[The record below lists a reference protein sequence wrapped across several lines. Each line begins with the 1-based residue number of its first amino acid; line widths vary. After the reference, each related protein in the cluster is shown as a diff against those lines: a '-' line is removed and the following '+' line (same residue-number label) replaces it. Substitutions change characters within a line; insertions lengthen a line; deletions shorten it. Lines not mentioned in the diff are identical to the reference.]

1 MADKFDFDLEVNP
14 IETGPKNQIK
24 ETGVSADSVHFSAQT
39 PELVKA
45 QSIDTEISKAKNQAP
60 ETKKPETENLETE
73 NPETENSSILSDDL
87 INNMAD
93 SISEESLENPV
104 LADEVNEDIAVSENN
119 AGPENTAISE
129 KHAISENDEVSED
142 KNHILDEVL
151 KENNYEE
158 PVEDSALVTA
168 SDSTSN
174 SASEPNA
181 EPTSETTHE
190 STTESTSG
198 SASATT
204 HESTSDSAAESPEAN
219 VEVETPTKK
228 EKTKA
233 QKIFLYL
240 LVALIAAGI
249 ALFIYF
255 FFFANVSAS
264 TFSKIFHKISG
275 SDIEFQ
281 QFVTGD
287 ALNTKGESQIQQA
300 DLRVSL
306 SRGSTENSAAV
317 HATLNFTMKGD
328 NSPILLGL
336 EGILA
341 QDGKIYLKLDHL
353 KDSLTAVLKGSG
365 KEIDSEM
372 QKSLDDFA
380 MEIENKWQR
389 IDAEEVIAG
398 ASSAMGFALPKVLQS
413 SIAGTLSCVTQNVG
427 KTLDQQSDLMAKL
440 YRDNEFAN
448 FTELNSEESAR
459 YAKLSGDLGKLYR
472 ITFNDNKLSRFLE
485 AANKASQNT
494 EISKCLSNAYSLAPN
509 SYEEEE
515 QGVLKDKT
523 IKDYDKYIQ
532 EIKSTANAVVGIDTF
547 TGDIKGLIFATPNQ
561 KNPKELDQTHA
572 VVRFKDSKKK
582 EIKTPAES
590 TPIFDSLSKILK
602 LDQFEEIMKKTPLQ
616 NPLQNTTD
624 AEKLL
629 KDANLI

>member
-14 IETGPKNQIK
+14 IETGPKNQNK
-24 ETGVSADSVHFSAQT
+24 ETGVSANSVHFNIQASEPAKTQG
-39 PELVKA
+39 L
-45 QSIDTEISKAKNQAP
+45 STEALG
-60 ETKKPETENLETE
+60 TEKSNV
-73 NPETENSSILSDDL
+73 LSDDL

-93 SISEESLENPV
+93 SIAEESSENPV
-104 LADEVNEDIAVSENN
+104 LADEVAEDIAASKNIEESENV
-119 AGPENTAISE
+119 EDSE
-129 KHAISENDEVSED
+129 KVAASEGIESSGKTDAAESTEMSEKKD
-142 KNHILDEVL
+142 HILDEVL
-151 KENNYEE
+151 RENSYEE
-158 PVEDSALVTA
+158 PVEDTTTTASSSSASSASEFVPDSASDSA
-168 SDSTSN
+168 SDSTHESN
-174 SASEPNA
+174 SDPASEN
-181 EPTSETTHE
+181 T
-190 STTESTSG
+190 
-198 SASATT
+198 
-204 HESTSDSAAESPEAN
+204 EAN
-219 VEVETPTKK
+219 AEVETPAKK

-233 QKIFLYL
+233 QKIFLHL
-240 LVALIAAGI
+240 LAALIAAGI
-249 ALFIYF
+249 ALFVYF

-264 TFSKIFHKISG
+264 TFSKIFHKVSG

-287 ALNTKGESQIQQA
+287 ALQQA

-389 IDAEEVIAG
+389 IDAEEVITG
-398 ASSAMGFALPKVLQS
+398 VSSTLGFTLPKVLQNG
-413 SIAGTLSCVTQNVG
+413 IAGTLSCVTQNIG

-448 FTELNSEESAR
+448 FTELSSEESAS
-459 YAKLSGDLGKLYR
+459 YAKLSGNLGKLYR

-532 EIKSTANAVVGIDTF
+532 EIKSTVNVFVGIDTF

-561 KNPKELDQTHA
+561 KNSKELDQTHA
-572 VVRFKDSKKK
+572 VMRFKDSKKK

-616 NPLQNTTD
+616 NPLQGTTN

>member
-14 IETGPKNQIK
+14 IETGPKNQNK
-24 ETGVSADSVHFSAQT
+24 ETGVSANSVHFNAQT
-39 PELVKA
+39 SEPAKT
-45 QSIDTEISKAKNQAP
+45 QSVDTEISK
-60 ETKKPETENLETE
+60 TE
-73 NPETENSSILSDDL
+73 SSSVLSDDL

-93 SISEESLENPV
+93 SISEESSENPI
-104 LADEVNEDIAVSENN
+104 LAAEVAEDVATSEST
-119 AGPENTAISE
+119 E
-129 KHAISENDEVSED
+129 ISENKD
-142 KNHILDEVL
+142 HILDEVL

-158 PVEDSALVTA
+158 STEDTTVTTSSSSAFSASEFVPDSA
-168 SDSTSN
+168 SDSASDSPHESN
-174 SASEPNA
+174 SDPASEN
-181 EPTSETTHE
+181 S
-190 STTESTSG
+190 
-198 SASATT
+198 
-204 HESTSDSAAESPEAN
+204 EAN
-219 VEVETPTKK
+219 AEVETPAKK

-233 QKIFLYL
+233 QKIFLHL
-240 LVALIAAGI
+240 LAALIAAGV

-287 ALNTKGESQIQQA
+287 ALNTKGESQIRQA

-341 QDGKIYLKLDHL
+341 EDGKIYLKLDHL

-398 ASSAMGFALPKVLQS
+398 FSGALGFTLPKVLQNG
-413 SIAGTLSCVTQNVG
+413 IAGTLSCVTQNIG
-427 KTLDQQSDLMAKL
+427 KTHNQQSDLMAKL
-440 YRDNEFAN
+440 YRDNQFAN
-448 FTELNSEESAR
+448 FTELSSEESVS

-485 AANKASQNT
+485 SANKASQNT

-523 IKDYDKYIQ
+523 IKDYDKYVQ

-561 KNPKELDQTHA
+561 NNPKELDQTHA

>member
-24 ETGVSADSVHFSAQT
+24 EAGVSASSVHFNTQT
-39 PELVKA
+39 SEPAKT
-45 QSIDTEISKAKNQAP
+45 QSVDTKIPK
-60 ETKKPETENLETE
+60 TES
-73 NPETENSSILSDDL
+73 PSVLSDDL

-93 SISEESLENPV
+93 SISEESVENPI
-104 LADEVNEDIAVSENN
+104 LAAEITEN
-119 AGPENTAISE
+119 
-129 KHAISENDEVSED
+129 KD
-142 KNHILDEVL
+142 HILDEVL
-151 KENNYEE
+151 RENNYEE
-158 PVEDSALVTA
+158 PAEDSALDII
-168 SDSTSN
+168 SDSTSERLSGSTSDSTSD
-174 SASEPNA
+174 SASD
-181 EPTSETTHE
+181 
-190 STTESTSG
+190 
-198 SASATT
+198 SASDST
-204 HESTSDSAAESPEAN
+204 HESTSDSASENSEAN
-219 VEVETPTKK
+219 TEVETPAKK

-233 QKIFLYL
+233 QKIFLRL
-240 LVALIAAGI
+240 LAALIAAGI

-264 TFSKIFHKISG
+264 TFSKIFHKVSG

-287 ALNTKGESQIQQA
+287 SLNTKGESQIQQA

-365 KEIDSEM
+365 KAIDSEM

-398 ASSAMGFALPKVLQS
+398 FSSALGFTLPKVLQNG
-413 SIAGTLSCVTQNVG
+413 IAGTLSCVTQNIG
-427 KTLDQQSDLMAKL
+427 KTHNQQSELMTKL

-448 FTELNSEESAR
+448 FTELSSEESAS

-532 EIKSTANAVVGIDTF
+532 EIKSTVNIFVGIDTF

-561 KNPKELDQTHA
+561 KNSKELDQTHA
-572 VVRFKDSKKK
+572 VMRFKDSKKK
-582 EIKTPAES
+582 EIKVPAES

-616 NPLQNTTD
+616 SPLPNTTD

>member
-14 IETGPKNQIK
+14 IETGPKNQNK
-24 ETGVSADSVHFSAQT
+24 ETGVSANSVHFNAQT
-39 PELVKA
+39 SEPAKT
-45 QSIDTEISKAKNQAP
+45 QSVDTEISK
-60 ETKKPETENLETE
+60 TE
-73 NPETENSSILSDDL
+73 SSSVLSDDL

-93 SISEESLENPV
+93 SISEESSENPI
-104 LADEVNEDIAVSENN
+104 LAAEIAEDIAVSENVEGAEGIEVSEKIEASKN
-119 AGPENTAISE
+119 TDTSENTE
-129 KHAISENDEVSED
+129 ISENKD
-142 KNHILDEVL
+142 HILDEVL
-151 KENNYEE
+151 RENNYEE
-158 PVEDSALVTA
+158 PVEDSALDA
-168 SDSTSN
+168 ISDSTSERL
-174 SASEPNA
+174 SG
-181 EPTSETTHE
+181 
-190 STTESTSG
+190 STSD
-198 SASATT
+198 
-204 HESTSDSAAESPEAN
+204 STSDSASDSAYDSTHESNSDPASENAEAN
-219 VEVETPTKK
+219 AEVVTPAKK

-233 QKIFLYL
+233 QRFFLSIL
-240 LVALIAAGI
+240 AALVAAGI

-264 TFSKIFHKISG
+264 TFSKIFHKVSG

-281 QFVTGD
+281 QFITGD
-287 ALNTKGESQIQQA
+287 SLNTKGESQIQQA

-341 QDGKIYLKLDHL
+341 EDGKIYLKLDHL
-353 KDSLTAVLKGSG
+353 KDSLTAVLKGSR

-398 ASSAMGFALPKVLQS
+398 VGSALGFTLPKVLQNG
-413 SIAGTLSCVTQNVG
+413 IAGTLSCVTQNIG
-427 KTLDQQSDLMAKL
+427 KTHNQQSELMTKL
-440 YRDNEFAN
+440 YRENEFAN
-448 FTELNSEESAR
+448 FTELNSEESAS

-485 AANKASQNT
+485 AANKASQST

-532 EIKSTANAVVGIDTF
+532 EIKSTVNVFVGIDTF
-547 TGDIKGLIFATPNQ
+547 TGDIKGLIFTTPGQ
-561 KNPKELDQTHA
+561 KNSKELDQTHA
-572 VVRFKDSKKK
+572 VMRFKDSKKK
-582 EIKTPAES
+582 EIKVPAES

-616 NPLQNTTD
+616 NPLQGTID

>member
-14 IETGPKNQIK
+14 IETGPKNQNK
-24 ETGVSADSVHFSAQT
+24 ETGVSANSVHFNTQASEPAKTQDLRI
-39 PELVKA
+39 EA
-45 QSIDTEISKAKNQAP
+45 IEIEKSNV
-60 ETKKPETENLETE
+60 
-73 NPETENSSILSDDL
+73 LSDDL

-93 SISEESLENPV
+93 SISEESSENPI
-104 LADEVNEDIAVSENN
+104 LAAEITEDIAVFKNVEDSEDIEASEKTEASENTDTEVS
-119 AGPENTAISE
+119 GKIEVSE
-129 KHAISENDEVSED
+129 KNEASESTEISENKD
-142 KNHILDEVL
+142 HILDEVL

-158 PVEDSALVTA
+158 LTEDAAMTASSSSASSASEFVPDSASDSA
-168 SDSTSN
+168 SDSTHESN
-174 SASEPNA
+174 SDPASEN
-181 EPTSETTHE
+181 S
-190 STTESTSG
+190 
-198 SASATT
+198 
-204 HESTSDSAAESPEAN
+204 EAN
-219 VEVETPTKK
+219 AEVETPAKK

-233 QKIFLYL
+233 QKIFLHL
-240 LVALIAAGI
+240 LAALIAAGI

-264 TFSKIFHKISG
+264 TFSKIFHKVSG

-281 QFVTGD
+281 QFITGD
-287 ALNTKGESQIQQA
+287 SLNTKGESQIQQA

-341 QDGKIYLKLDHL
+341 EDGKIYLKLDHL

-389 IDAEEVIAG
+389 IDADEVIAG
-398 ASSAMGFALPKVLQS
+398 VGSTLGFTLPKVLQNG
-413 SIAGTLSCVTQNVG
+413 IAGTLSCVTQNIG

-448 FTELNSEESAR
+448 FTELNSEESVS

-523 IKDYDKYIQ
+523 IKDYDKYVQ

-547 TGDIKGLIFATPNQ
+547 TGDIKGLIFATPSQ
-561 KNPKELDQTHA
+561 KNSKELDQTHA

-616 NPLQNTTD
+616 NPLQGTTD

>member
-14 IETGPKNQIK
+14 IETGPKNQNK
-24 ETGVSADSVHFSAQT
+24 ETGVSANSVHFNAQASEPAKT
-39 PELVKA
+39 
-45 QSIDTEISKAKNQAP
+45 QSVDTEIPK
-60 ETKKPETENLETE
+60 TE
-73 NPETENSSILSDDL
+73 SSSVLSDDL

-93 SISEESLENPV
+93 SISEESSENSI
-104 LADEVNEDIAVSENN
+104 LAAEVAEDIEDSENI
-119 AGPENTAISE
+119 AA
-129 KHAISENDEVSED
+129 SENVEDSENIAAPESIEVSEKTDTSENTEISED
-142 KNHILDEVL
+142 KDHILDEVL

-158 PVEDSALVTA
+158 PVEDSAPVTISDSVSERLSGSTSYSAAEFAPSSA
-168 SDSTSN
+168 SDSSPD
-174 SASEPNA
+174 S
-181 EPTSETTHE
+181 
-190 STTESTSG
+190 
-198 SASATT
+198 T
-204 HESTSDSAAESPEAN
+204 HESTSDSASENTEADTD
-219 VEVETPTKK
+219 VETPAKK
-228 EKTKA
+228 EKTKT
-233 QKIFLYL
+233 QKIL
-240 LVALIAAGI
+240 LRLLAALIAAGV

-264 TFSKIFHKISG
+264 TFSKIFHKVSG

-287 ALNTKGESQIQQA
+287 TLNTKGESQIQQA

-341 QDGKIYLKLDHL
+341 EDGKIYLKLDHL
-353 KDSLTAVLKGSG
+353 KDSLTAVLKGSS

-398 ASSAMGFALPKVLQS
+398 VGSTLGFTLPKVLQNG
-413 SIAGTLSCVTQNVG
+413 IAGTLSCVTQNIG

-440 YRDNEFAN
+440 YRENEFAN
-448 FTELNSEESAR
+448 FTELSSEESAS

-547 TGDIKGLIFATPNQ
+547 TGDIKGLIFATPSQ
-561 KNPKELDQTHA
+561 KNSKELDRTHA

>member
-14 IETGPKNQIK
+14 IETGPKNQNK
-24 ETGVSADSVHFSAQT
+24 ETGVSANSVHFNAQT
-39 PELVKA
+39 SEPAKT
-45 QSIDTEISKAKNQAP
+45 QSVDTEIPK
-60 ETKKPETENLETE
+60 TE
-73 NPETENSSILSDDL
+73 SSSVLSDDL

-93 SISEESLENPV
+93 SISEESSENPI
-104 LADEVNEDIAVSENN
+104 LAAEIAEDIATSEST
-119 AGPENTAISE
+119 E
-129 KHAISENDEVSED
+129 ISENKD
-142 KNHILDEVL
+142 HILDEVL

-158 PVEDSALVTA
+158 STEDTTVTTSSSSAFSASEFVPDSASDSA
-168 SDSTSN
+168 SDSTHESISD
-174 SASEPNA
+174 SASENTEANA
-181 EPTSETTHE
+181 E
-190 STTESTSG
+190 
-198 SASATT
+198 A
-204 HESTSDSAAESPEAN
+204 
-219 VEVETPTKK
+219 ETPAKK

-233 QKIFLYL
+233 QKIFLHL
-240 LVALIAAGI
+240 LAALIAAGI
-249 ALFIYF
+249 ALFVYF
-255 FFFANVSAS
+255 FFFANVNAS
-264 TFSKIFHKISG
+264 TFSKIFHKVSG

-281 QFVTGD
+281 QFITGD
-287 ALNTKGESQIQQA
+287 SLNTKGESQIQQA

-353 KDSLTAVLKGSG
+353 KDSLTAVLKGSR

-398 ASSAMGFALPKVLQS
+398 FSGALGFTLPKVLQNG
-413 SIAGTLSCVTQNVG
+413 IAGTLSCVTQNIG
-427 KTLDQQSDLMAKL
+427 KTHNQQSELMTKL

-448 FTELNSEESAR
+448 FTELSSEESVS

-494 EISKCLSNAYSLAPN
+494 EISKCLSNAYFLVPN

-532 EIKSTANAVVGIDTF
+532 EIKSTVNVFVGIDTF

-572 VVRFKDSKKK
+572 VVRFKDAKKK
-582 EIKTPAES
+582 EIKVPAES

>member
-14 IETGPKNQIK
+14 IETGPKNQNK
-24 ETGVSADSVHFSAQT
+24 ETGVSANSVHFNAQASEPAKT
-39 PELVKA
+39 
-45 QSIDTEISKAKNQAP
+45 QSVDTEIPK
-60 ETKKPETENLETE
+60 TE
-73 NPETENSSILSDDL
+73 SSSVLSDDL

-93 SISEESLENPV
+93 SISEESVENPI
-104 LADEVNEDIAVSENN
+104 LAAEITEDVAASESVEDSEGIEASEKIEASKNTDTSENT
-119 AGPENTAISE
+119 E
-129 KHAISENDEVSED
+129 ISENKD
-142 KNHILDEVL
+142 HILDEVL

-158 PVEDSALVTA
+158 STEDTTVTTSSSSAFSASEFVSDSA
-168 SDSTSN
+168 SDSASDSIHEPN
-174 SASEPNA
+174 SDPASENA
-181 EPTSETTHE
+181 E
-190 STTESTSG
+190 
-198 SASATT
+198 A
-204 HESTSDSAAESPEAN
+204 
-219 VEVETPTKK
+219 ETPAKK

-233 QKIFLYL
+233 QKFFLSIL
-240 LVALIAAGI
+240 AALIAAGI
-249 ALFIYF
+249 ALFVYF

-264 TFSKIFHKISG
+264 TFSKIFHKVSG

-287 ALNTKGESQIQQA
+287 SLNTKGESQIQQA

-389 IDAEEVIAG
+389 IDADEVIAG
-398 ASSAMGFALPKVLQS
+398 VGSTLGFTLPKVLQNG
-413 SIAGTLSCVTQNVG
+413 IAGTLSCVTQNIG

-448 FTELNSEESAR
+448 FTELSSEESAS

-472 ITFNDNKLSRFLE
+472 INFNDNKLSRFLE

-547 TGDIKGLIFATPNQ
+547 TGDIKGLIFATPSQ
-561 KNPKELDQTHA
+561 KNSKELDQTHA

-629 KDANLI
+629 KGANLI

>member
-24 ETGVSADSVHFSAQT
+24 EAGISANSVHFSTQT
-39 PELVKA
+39 AESAKT
-45 QSIDTEISKAKNQAP
+45 QSVDTEISK
-60 ETKKPETENLETE
+60 
-73 NPETENSSILSDDL
+73 TENSSILSDDL

-93 SISEESLENPV
+93 SISEESSENPILAAEIAEDVAASEDVEESEDVASSENVEESEEFEASEKTDTSESTEMLENK
-104 LADEVNEDIAVSENN
+104 D
-119 AGPENTAISE
+119 
-129 KHAISENDEVSED
+129 
-142 KNHILDEVL
+142 HILDEVL

-158 PVEDSALVTA
+158 PTEDTATTASSSSASSASELVPDSASDSA
-168 SDSTSN
+168 SDSTHESN
-174 SASEPNA
+174 SDPASENA
-181 EPTSETTHE
+181 E
-190 STTESTSG
+190 
-198 SASATT
+198 AN
-204 HESTSDSAAESPEAN
+204 AE
-219 VEVETPTKK
+219 VVTPAKK

-233 QKIFLYL
+233 QKFFLSIL
-240 LVALIAAGI
+240 AALITAGI

-264 TFSKIFHKISG
+264 TFSKIFHKVSG

-287 ALNTKGESQIQQA
+287 SLNTKGESQIQQA

-365 KEIDSEM
+365 KEINSEM

-389 IDAEEVIAG
+389 IDADEVIAG
-398 ASSAMGFALPKVLQS
+398 VGSALGFTLPKVLQNG
-413 SIAGTLSCVTQNVG
+413 IAGTLSCVTQNIG

-440 YRDNEFAN
+440 YRDNQFAN
-448 FTELNSEESAR
+448 FTELSSEESVS

-523 IKDYDKYIQ
+523 IKDYDKYVQ

-561 KNPKELDQTHA
+561 NNPKELDQTHA

-590 TPIFDSLSKILK
+590 TPIFDSLTKILK

-616 NPLQNTTD
+616 NPLQGTTD

>member
-14 IETGPKNQIK
+14 IETGPKNQNK
-24 ETGVSADSVHFSAQT
+24 ETGVSANSVHFNIQASEPAKTQG
-39 PELVKA
+39 L
-45 QSIDTEISKAKNQAP
+45 STEALG
-60 ETKKPETENLETE
+60 TEKSNV
-73 NPETENSSILSDDL
+73 LSDDL

-93 SISEESLENPV
+93 SIAEESLENPV
-104 LADEVNEDIAVSENN
+104 LADEVNEDIAVFENN
-119 AGPENTAISE
+119 AGSENTAISE
-129 KHAISENDEVSED
+129 KHAISENNEVSED

-158 PVEDSALVTA
+158 PVEDSASVTV

-190 STTESTSG
+190 SATESN
-198 SASATT
+198 
-204 HESTSDSAAESPEAN
+204 SDSASENSEAN
-219 VEVETPTKK
+219 TEVETPAKK

-233 QKIFLYL
+233 QKIFLHL
-240 LVALIAAGI
+240 LAALVAAGI
-249 ALFIYF
+249 ALFVYF

-264 TFSKIFHKISG
+264 TFSKIFHKVSG

-306 SRGSTENSAAV
+306 SRGSTEDSAAV

-389 IDAEEVIAG
+389 IDAEEVVAG
-398 ASSAMGFALPKVLQS
+398 VGSALGFTLPKVLQNG
-413 SIAGTLSCVTQNVG
+413 IAGTLSCVTQNIG

-448 FTELNSEESAR
+448 FTELSSEESVS
-459 YAKLSGDLGKLYR
+459 YAKLSSDLGKLYR

-532 EIKSTANAVVGIDTF
+532 EIKSTVNVFVGIDTF
-547 TGDIKGLIFATPNQ
+547 TGDIKGLIFTTPGQ
-561 KNPKELDQTHA
+561 KNSKELDQTHA
-572 VVRFKDSKKK
+572 VMRFKDSKKK
-582 EIKTPAES
+582 EIKVPAES
-590 TPIFDSLSKILK
+590 IPIFDSLSKILK

>member
-24 ETGVSADSVHFSAQT
+24 EAGVNANSVHFSAQV
-39 PELVKA
+39 PE
-45 QSIDTEISKAKNQAP
+45 STE
-60 ETKKPETENLETE
+60 KPNLNTEKLKTE
-73 NPETENSSILSDDL
+73 YSSVLSDDL

-93 SISEESLENPV
+93 SISEESVENPI
-104 LADEVNEDIAVSENN
+104 LAAEVAEDVAASEDIAASENAAASENIAASEN
-119 AGPENTAISE
+119 AAASE
-129 KHAISENDEVSED
+129 GIESSGKTDTSESTEISENKD
-142 KNHILDEVL
+142 HILDEVL

-158 PVEDSALVTA
+158 STEDTTVTISSSSAFSASEFVPDSASDSA
-168 SDSTSN
+168 SDSTHESISD
-174 SASEPNA
+174 SASEN
-181 EPTSETTHE
+181 T
-190 STTESTSG
+190 
-198 SASATT
+198 
-204 HESTSDSAAESPEAN
+204 EAN
-219 VEVETPTKK
+219 TEAETPAKK

-233 QKIFLYL
+233 QKIFLHL
-240 LVALIAAGI
+240 LAALITAGI

-264 TFSKIFHKISG
+264 TFSKIFHKVSG

-281 QFVTGD
+281 QSVTGD

-398 ASSAMGFALPKVLQS
+398 FSGALGFTLPKVLQNG
-413 SIAGTLSCVTQNVG
+413 IAGTLSCVTQNIG
-427 KTLDQQSDLMAKL
+427 KTHNQQSELMTKL
-440 YRDNEFAN
+440 YRENEFAN
-448 FTELNSEESAR
+448 FTELNSEESAS

-532 EIKSTANAVVGIDTF
+532 EIKSTVNVFVGIDTF
-547 TGDIKGLIFATPNQ
+547 TGDIKGLIFTTPGQ
-561 KNPKELDQTHA
+561 KNSKELDQTHA
-572 VVRFKDSKKK
+572 VMRFKDSKKK
-582 EIKTPAES
+582 EIKVPAES

-602 LDQFEEIMKKTPLQ
+602 LDQFEEILKKTPLQ
-616 NPLQNTTD
+616 NPLQGTTD

>member
-14 IETGPKNQIK
+14 IETGPKNQNK
-24 ETGVSADSVHFSAQT
+24 ETGVSANSVHFNAQT
-39 PELVKA
+39 SEPAKT
-45 QSIDTEISKAKNQAP
+45 QSVDTEISK
-60 ETKKPETENLETE
+60 TE
-73 NPETENSSILSDDL
+73 SSSVLSDDL

-93 SISEESLENPV
+93 SISEESSENPI
-104 LADEVNEDIAVSENN
+104 LAAEIAEDIAASENAAASESVEDSEGIEASEKIEASKN
-119 AGPENTAISE
+119 TDNSENTE
-129 KHAISENDEVSED
+129 ISENKD
-142 KNHILDEVL
+142 HILDEVL

-158 PVEDSALVTA
+158 STEDTTVTTSSSSVFSASEFVPDSA
-168 SDSTSN
+168 SDSASDSPHESN
-174 SASEPNA
+174 SDTASENSEANA
-181 EPTSETTHE
+181 E
-190 STTESTSG
+190 
-198 SASATT
+198 A
-204 HESTSDSAAESPEAN
+204 
-219 VEVETPTKK
+219 ETPAKK

-233 QKIFLYL
+233 QKIFLHL
-240 LVALIAAGI
+240 LAALIAAGV

-287 ALNTKGESQIQQA
+287 ALNTKGESQIRQA

-341 QDGKIYLKLDHL
+341 EDGKIYLKLDHL
-353 KDSLTAVLKGSG
+353 KDSLTAVLKSSG

-389 IDAEEVIAG
+389 IDADEVIAG
-398 ASSAMGFALPKVLQS
+398 VGSALGFTLPKVLQNG
-413 SIAGTLSCVTQNVG
+413 IAGTLSCVTQNIG

-440 YRDNEFAN
+440 YRDNQFAN
-448 FTELNSEESAR
+448 FTELSSEESVS

-561 KNPKELDQTHA
+561 NNPKELDQTHA
-572 VVRFKDSKKK
+572 VMRFKDSKKK
-582 EIKTPAES
+582 EIKVPAES

-602 LDQFEEIMKKTPLQ
+602 FDQFEEIMKKTPLQ

>member
-14 IETGPKNQIK
+14 IETGPKNQNK
-24 ETGVSADSVHFSAQT
+24 ETGVSANSVHFNAQT
-39 PELVKA
+39 SEPAKT
-45 QSIDTEISKAKNQAP
+45 QSVDTEISK
-60 ETKKPETENLETE
+60 TE
-73 NPETENSSILSDDL
+73 SSSVLSDDL

-93 SISEESLENPV
+93 SISEESVENPI
-104 LADEVNEDIAVSENN
+104 LAAE
-119 AGPENTAISE
+119 
-129 KHAISENDEVSED
+129 ISENKD
-142 KNHILDEVL
+142 HILDEVL

-158 PVEDSALVTA
+158 STEDTTVTTSSSSAFSASEFVPDSASDSA
-168 SDSTSN
+168 SDSTHESISD
-174 SASEPNA
+174 SASEN
-181 EPTSETTHE
+181 T
-190 STTESTSG
+190 
-198 SASATT
+198 
-204 HESTSDSAAESPEAN
+204 EAN
-219 VEVETPTKK
+219 TEAETPAKK

-233 QKIFLYL
+233 QKIFLRL
-240 LVALIAAGI
+240 LAALIAAGI
-249 ALFIYF
+249 ALFVYF

-264 TFSKIFHKISG
+264 TFSKIFHKVSG

-287 ALNTKGESQIQQA
+287 TLNTKGESKIQQA

-341 QDGKIYLKLDHL
+341 EDGKIYLKLDHL

-365 KEIDSEM
+365 KAIDSEM

-389 IDAEEVIAG
+389 IDAEEVVAG
-398 ASSAMGFALPKVLQS
+398 FSGALGFTLPKVLQNG
-413 SIAGTLSCVTQNVG
+413 IAGTLSCVTQNIG
-427 KTLDQQSDLMAKL
+427 KTHNQQSELMTKL

-448 FTELNSEESAR
+448 FTELNNEESAS

-532 EIKSTANAVVGIDTF
+532 EIKSTVNIFVGIDTF

-561 KNPKELDQTHA
+561 KNSKELDQTHA
-572 VVRFKDSKKK
+572 VMRFKDSKKK
-582 EIKTPAES
+582 EIKVPAES

>member
-14 IETGPKNQIK
+14 IETGPKNQTK
-24 ETGVSADSVHFSAQT
+24 EAGISANSVHLSAQT
-39 PELVKA
+39 TEPVKA
-45 QSIDTEISKAKNQAP
+45 QSVDTEISK
-60 ETKKPETENLETE
+60 TE
-73 NPETENSSILSDDL
+73 SFSVLSDDL
-87 INNMAD
+87 INSMAD
-93 SISEESLENPV
+93 SISEESSENPI
-104 LADEVNEDIAVSENN
+104 LAAEVTEDIAASGNFAASENF
-119 AGPENTAISE
+119 EDSE
-129 KHAISENDEVSED
+129 KVAASEGIDSSGKTDTSESTEISENKD
-142 KNHILDEVL
+142 HILDEVL

-158 PVEDSALVTA
+158 SVEDPAPVAISEPASEGVSEFASSSASDPA
-168 SDSTSN
+168 SDS
-174 SASEPNA
+174 
-181 EPTSETTHE
+181 
-190 STTESTSG
+190 
-198 SASATT
+198 T
-204 HESTSDSAAESPEAN
+204 HESTSDSASENSEAN
-219 VEVETPTKK
+219 TEVETPAKK

-233 QKIFLYL
+233 QKIFLRL
-240 LVALIAAGI
+240 LAALIAAGI

-264 TFSKIFHKISG
+264 TFSKIFHKVSG

-281 QFVTGD
+281 QFITGD

-341 QDGKIYLKLDHL
+341 EDGKIYLKLDHL
-353 KDSLTAVLKGSG
+353 KDSLTAVLKSSG

-389 IDAEEVIAG
+389 IDADEVIAG
-398 ASSAMGFALPKVLQS
+398 VGSALGFTLPKVLQNG
-413 SIAGTLSCVTQNVG
+413 IAGTLSCVTQNIG

-440 YRDNEFAN
+440 YRDNQFAN
-448 FTELNSEESAR
+448 FTELNSEESAS

-485 AANKASQNT
+485 AANKASQST

-523 IKDYDKYIQ
+523 IKDYDKYVQ
-532 EIKSTANAVVGIDTF
+532 EIKSTTNAVVGVDAF
-547 TGDIKGLIFATPNQ
+547 TGDVKGLIFATPNQ
-561 KNPKELDQTHA
+561 KNLKELDQTHA
-572 VVRFKDSKKK
+572 VVRFKDAKKK
-582 EIKTPAES
+582 EIKVPAES

>member
-14 IETGPKNQIK
+14 IETGPKNQNK
-24 ETGVSADSVHFSAQT
+24 ETGVSANSVHFNAQT
-39 PELVKA
+39 SEPAKT
-45 QSIDTEISKAKNQAP
+45 QSVDTEISK
-60 ETKKPETENLETE
+60 TE
-73 NPETENSSILSDDL
+73 SSSVLSDDL

-93 SISEESLENPV
+93 SISEESVENPI
-104 LADEVNEDIAVSENN
+104 LAAE
-119 AGPENTAISE
+119 
-129 KHAISENDEVSED
+129 ISENKD
-142 KNHILDEVL
+142 HILDEVL

-158 PVEDSALVTA
+158 STEDTTVTTSSSSASSASEFVPDSASDSA
-168 SDSTSN
+168 SDSTHESN
-174 SASEPNA
+174 SDPASENA
-181 EPTSETTHE
+181 E
-190 STTESTSG
+190 
-198 SASATT
+198 AN
-204 HESTSDSAAESPEAN
+204 AE
-219 VEVETPTKK
+219 VVTPAKK

-233 QKIFLYL
+233 QKFFLSIL
-240 LVALIAAGI
+240 AALVAAGI

-264 TFSKIFHKISG
+264 TFSKIFHKVSG

-341 QDGKIYLKLDHL
+341 EDGKIYLKLDHL

-398 ASSAMGFALPKVLQS
+398 FSGALGFTLPKVLQNG
-413 SIAGTLSCVTQNVG
+413 IAGTLSCVTQNIG

-448 FTELNSEESAR
+448 FTELSSEESAS

-547 TGDIKGLIFATPNQ
+547 TGDIKGLIFATPSQ

-616 NPLQNTTD
+616 NPLQGTTD

>member
-14 IETGPKNQIK
+14 IETGPKNQNK
-24 ETGVSADSVHFSAQT
+24 ETGVSANSVHFNAQT
-39 PELVKA
+39 SEPAKT
-45 QSIDTEISKAKNQAP
+45 QSVDTEISK
-60 ETKKPETENLETE
+60 TE
-73 NPETENSSILSDDL
+73 SSSVLSDDL

-93 SISEESLENPV
+93 SISEESSENPI
-104 LADEVNEDIAVSENN
+104 LAAEVAEDVATSEST
-119 AGPENTAISE
+119 E
-129 KHAISENDEVSED
+129 ISENKD
-142 KNHILDEVL
+142 HILDEVL

-158 PVEDSALVTA
+158 STEDTTVTTSSSSASSASEFVPDSASDSA
-168 SDSTSN
+168 SDSTHESN
-174 SASEPNA
+174 SDPASENA
-181 EPTSETTHE
+181 E
-190 STTESTSG
+190 
-198 SASATT
+198 AN
-204 HESTSDSAAESPEAN
+204 AE
-219 VEVETPTKK
+219 VVTPAKK

-233 QKIFLYL
+233 QKFFLSIL
-240 LVALIAAGI
+240 AVLIAAGI
-249 ALFIYF
+249 ALFVYF

-264 TFSKIFHKISG
+264 TFSKIFHKVSG

-300 DLRVSL
+300 DLRISL

-341 QDGKIYLKLDHL
+341 EDGKIYLKLDHL
-353 KDSLTAVLKGSG
+353 KDSLTAVLKSSG

-389 IDAEEVIAG
+389 IDADEVIAG
-398 ASSAMGFALPKVLQS
+398 VGSALGFTLPKVLQNG
-413 SIAGTLSCVTQNVG
+413 IAGTLSCVTQNIG

-472 ITFNDNKLSRFLE
+472 ITFNDSKLSRFLE

-494 EISKCLSNAYSLAPN
+494 EISKCLSNTYSLAPN

-561 KNPKELDQTHA
+561 KNSKELDQTHA
-572 VVRFKDSKKK
+572 VMRFKDSKKK
-582 EIKTPAES
+582 EIKVPAES

-616 NPLQNTTD
+616 NSLQNTTD

>member
-14 IETGPKNQIK
+14 IETGPKNQNK
-24 ETGVSADSVHFSAQT
+24 ETGVSANSVHFNAQT
-39 PELVKA
+39 SELAKT
-45 QSIDTEISKAKNQAP
+45 QSVDTEISK
-60 ETKKPETENLETE
+60 TE
-73 NPETENSSILSDDL
+73 SSSVLSDDL
-87 INNMAD
+87 INSMAD
-93 SISEESLENPV
+93 SISEESSENPI
-104 LADEVNEDIAVSENN
+104 LAAEITEDVAVSENVEGAEN
-119 AGPENTAISE
+119 VEGTEGIEASEKNEASGKIEASENTDTSE
-129 KHAISENDEVSED
+129 STEISENKD
-142 KNHILDEVL
+142 HILDEVL
-151 KENNYEE
+151 KEDNYEE
-158 PVEDSALVTA
+158 PTEETVVTA
-168 SDSTSN
+168 GFESISGSTPEAASTSE
-174 SASEPNA
+174 A
-181 EPTSETTHE
+181 TY
-190 STTESTSG
+190 ESTSE
-198 SASATT
+198 SASGTT
-204 HESTSDSAAESPEAN
+204 PESSSDSITENPEENTEAD
-219 VEVETPTKK
+219 TPTKK

-233 QKIFLYL
+233 QKIFLHL
-240 LVALIAAGI
+240 LATLIAAGI

-255 FFFANVSAS
+255 FFFANVSAG

-287 ALNTKGESQIQQA
+287 ALNTEDESQIQQA
-300 DLRVSL
+300 ELRVSL

-341 QDGKIYLKLDHL
+341 EDGKIYLKLDHL

-398 ASSAMGFALPKVLQS
+398 VGSALGFTLPKVLQNG
-413 SIAGTLSCVTQNVG
+413 IAGTLSCVTQNIG

-448 FTELNSEESAR
+448 FTELNSEESVS

-572 VVRFKDSKKK
+572 VVRFKDAKKK

-616 NPLQNTTD
+616 NPLQGTTD

>member
-14 IETGPKNQIK
+14 IETGPKNQNK
-24 ETGVSADSVHFSAQT
+24 ETGVSANSVHFNAQT
-39 PELVKA
+39 SEPAKT
-45 QSIDTEISKAKNQAP
+45 QSVDTEISK
-60 ETKKPETENLETE
+60 TE
-73 NPETENSSILSDDL
+73 SSSVLSDDL

-93 SISEESLENPV
+93 SISEESSENPI
-104 LADEVNEDIAVSENN
+104 LAAEIAEDIAASENAAASESVEDSEGIEASEKIEASKN
-119 AGPENTAISE
+119 TDTSENTE
-129 KHAISENDEVSED
+129 ISENKD
-142 KNHILDEVL
+142 HILDEVL
-151 KENNYEE
+151 RENNYEE
-158 PVEDSALVTA
+158 PVEDSALDA
-168 SDSTSN
+168 ISDSTSERL
-174 SASEPNA
+174 SG
-181 EPTSETTHE
+181 
-190 STTESTSG
+190 STSD
-198 SASATT
+198 
-204 HESTSDSAAESPEAN
+204 STSDSASDSASDSTHESISDSASENTEAN
-219 VEVETPTKK
+219 TEAEAPAKK

-233 QKIFLYL
+233 QKIFLHL
-240 LVALIAAGI
+240 LAALVAAGI
-249 ALFIYF
+249 ALFVYF

-264 TFSKIFHKISG
+264 TFSKIFHKVSG

-389 IDAEEVIAG
+389 IDADEVIAG
-398 ASSAMGFALPKVLQS
+398 FSSALGFTLPKVLQNG
-413 SIAGTLSCVTQNVG
+413 IAGTLSCVTQNIG

-440 YRDNEFAN
+440 YRDNQFAN
-448 FTELNSEESAR
+448 FTELSSEEYVS

-523 IKDYDKYIQ
+523 IKDYDKYVQ

-561 KNPKELDQTHA
+561 NNPKELDKTHA

-616 NPLQNTTD
+616 NPLQGTTD

>member
-14 IETGPKNQIK
+14 IETGPKNQNK
-24 ETGVSADSVHFSAQT
+24 ETGVSANSVHFNAQASEPAKT
-39 PELVKA
+39 
-45 QSIDTEISKAKNQAP
+45 QSVDTEIPK
-60 ETKKPETENLETE
+60 TE
-73 NPETENSSILSDDL
+73 SSSVLSDDL

-93 SISEESLENPV
+93 SISEESVENPI
-104 LADEVNEDIAVSENN
+104 LAAEITEDVAASENI
-119 AGPENTAISE
+119 EDSE
-129 KHAISENDEVSED
+129 SIEASGKTDTSESAETSENKD
-142 KNHILDEVL
+142 HILDEVL

-158 PVEDSALVTA
+158 PVEDSAPVAISESA
-168 SDSTSN
+168 SGSIFNFVSEPNTE
-174 SASEPNA
+174 SASESTP
-181 EPTSETTHE
+181 E
-190 STTESTSG
+190 SI
-198 SASATT
+198 
-204 HESTSDSAAESPEAN
+204 SDSASENTEAN
-219 VEVETPTKK
+219 TEAETPAKK

-233 QKIFLYL
+233 QKIFLHL
-240 LVALIAAGI
+240 LAALVAAGI
-249 ALFIYF
+249 ALFVYF

-264 TFSKIFHKISG
+264 TFSKIFHKVSG

-287 ALNTKGESQIQQA
+287 TLNTKGESQIQQA

-341 QDGKIYLKLDHL
+341 EDGKIYLKLDHL
-353 KDSLTAVLKGSG
+353 KDSLTAVLKSSG

-389 IDAEEVIAG
+389 IDADEVIAG
-398 ASSAMGFALPKVLQS
+398 VGSALGFTLPKVLQNG
-413 SIAGTLSCVTQNVG
+413 IAGTLSCVTQNIG

-440 YRDNEFAN
+440 YRDNQFAN
-448 FTELNSEESAR
+448 FTELSSEESVS

-523 IKDYDKYIQ
+523 IKDYDKYVQ

-561 KNPKELDQTHA
+561 NNPKELDQTHA

-616 NPLQNTTD
+616 NPLQGTTD

>member
-14 IETGPKNQIK
+14 IETGPKNQNK
-24 ETGVSADSVHFSAQT
+24 ETGVSANSVHFNAQT
-39 PELVKA
+39 SEPAKT
-45 QSIDTEISKAKNQAP
+45 QSVDTEISK
-60 ETKKPETENLETE
+60 TE
-73 NPETENSSILSDDL
+73 SSSVLSDDL

-93 SISEESLENPV
+93 SISEESEENPI
-104 LADEVNEDIAVSENN
+104 LAAEVAEDIVVPENVEDSEGIEASEKIEASKNTDTSENT
-119 AGPENTAISE
+119 E
-129 KHAISENDEVSED
+129 ISENKD
-142 KNHILDEVL
+142 HILDEVL

-158 PVEDSALVTA
+158 STEDTTVTTSSSSAFSASEFVPDSASDSA
-168 SDSTSN
+168 SDSTHESISD
-174 SASEPNA
+174 SASEN
-181 EPTSETTHE
+181 T
-190 STTESTSG
+190 
-198 SASATT
+198 
-204 HESTSDSAAESPEAN
+204 EAN
-219 VEVETPTKK
+219 TEAEAPAKK

-233 QKIFLYL
+233 QKIFLHL
-240 LVALIAAGI
+240 LAALVAAGI
-249 ALFIYF
+249 ALFVYF

-264 TFSKIFHKISG
+264 TFSKIFHKVSG

-306 SRGSTENSAAV
+306 SRGSTENSAAI

-341 QDGKIYLKLDHL
+341 EDGKIYLKLDHL

-389 IDAEEVIAG
+389 IDAEEVVAG
-398 ASSAMGFALPKVLQS
+398 FSGALGFTLPKVLQNG
-413 SIAGTLSCVTQNVG
+413 IAGTFSCVTQNIG
-427 KTLDQQSDLMAKL
+427 KTHNQQSELMTKL
-440 YRDNEFAN
+440 YRENEFAN
-448 FTELNSEESAR
+448 FTELNSEESAS

-532 EIKSTANAVVGIDTF
+532 EIKSTVNIFVGIDTF

-561 KNPKELDQTHA
+561 KNSKELDQTHA
-572 VVRFKDSKKK
+572 VMRFKDSKKK
-582 EIKTPAES
+582 EIKVPAES

>member
-14 IETGPKNQIK
+14 IETGPKNQNK
-24 ETGVSADSVHFSAQT
+24 ETGVSANSVHFNAQASEPAKT
-39 PELVKA
+39 
-45 QSIDTEISKAKNQAP
+45 QSVETEISK
-60 ETKKPETENLETE
+60 TE
-73 NPETENSSILSDDL
+73 SSSVLSDDL

-93 SISEESLENPV
+93 SISEESVENPI
-104 LADEVNEDIAVSENN
+104 LAAEVAEN
-119 AGPENTAISE
+119 
-129 KHAISENDEVSED
+129 KD
-142 KNHILDEVL
+142 HILDEVL
-151 KENNYEE
+151 RENNYEE
-158 PVEDSALVTA
+158 PVEDSALDA
-168 SDSTSN
+168 ISDSTSERL
-174 SASEPNA
+174 SG
-181 EPTSETTHE
+181 
-190 STTESTSG
+190 STSD
-198 SASATT
+198 
-204 HESTSDSAAESPEAN
+204 STSDSASDSASDSTHESISDSASENTEAN
-219 VEVETPTKK
+219 TEAEAPAKK

-233 QKIFLYL
+233 QKIFLHL
-240 LVALIAAGI
+240 LAALVAAGI
-249 ALFIYF
+249 ALFVYF

-398 ASSAMGFALPKVLQS
+398 FSSALGFTLPKVLQNG
-413 SIAGTLSCVTQNVG
+413 IAGTLSCVTQNVG

-440 YRDNEFAN
+440 YRDNEFTN
-448 FTELNSEESAR
+448 FTELNSEESAS

-532 EIKSTANAVVGIDTF
+532 EIKSTVNIFVGIDTF
-547 TGDIKGLIFATPNQ
+547 TGDIKGLIFTTPGQ
-561 KNPKELDQTHA
+561 KNSKELDQTHA
-572 VVRFKDSKKK
+572 VMRFKDSKKK
-582 EIKTPAES
+582 EIKVPAES
-590 TPIFDSLSKILK
+590 TPIFDSLSKILR

-616 NPLQNTTD
+616 NPLQSTTD

>member
-14 IETGPKNQIK
+14 IETGPKNQNK
-24 ETGVSADSVHFSAQT
+24 EAGVSANSVHFNAQT
-39 PELVKA
+39 SEPAKT
-45 QSIDTEISKAKNQAP
+45 QSVDTEI
-60 ETKKPETENLETE
+60 LETE
-73 NPETENSSILSDDL
+73 KSNVLSDDL

-93 SISEESLENPV
+93 SISEESSVNPI
-104 LADEVNEDIAVSENN
+104 LASEVAEDVAASENVADSEN
-119 AGPENTAISE
+119 IEGSEDFEASEKIEASKNTDTSENTE
-129 KHAISENDEVSED
+129 ISENKD
-142 KNHILDEVL
+142 HILDEVL

-158 PVEDSALVTA
+158 PAEDTAVSA
-168 SDSTSN
+168 SSESISGSTSESTSKSTSESVSGAAPETSSDPASERLSD
-174 SASEPNA
+174 SASEN
-181 EPTSETTHE
+181 T
-190 STTESTSG
+190 
-198 SASATT
+198 
-204 HESTSDSAAESPEAN
+204 EAN
-219 VEVETPTKK
+219 AEVETPAKK

-233 QKIFLYL
+233 QKIFLHL
-240 LVALIAAGI
+240 LAILIAAGI

-264 TFSKIFHKISG
+264 TFSKIFHKVSG

-287 ALNTKGESQIQQA
+287 SLNTKGESQIQQA

-398 ASSAMGFALPKVLQS
+398 FSGALGFTLPKVLQNG
-413 SIAGTLSCVTQNVG
+413 IAGTLSCVTQNIG
-427 KTLDQQSDLMAKL
+427 KTHNQQSELMTKL
-440 YRDNEFAN
+440 YRENEFAN
-448 FTELNSEESAR
+448 FTELNSEESAS

-532 EIKSTANAVVGIDTF
+532 EIKSTVNIFVGIDTF
-547 TGDIKGLIFATPNQ
+547 TCDIKGLIFATPNQ
-561 KNPKELDQTHA
+561 KNSKELDQTHA

-582 EIKTPAES
+582 EIKVPAES

>member
-24 ETGVSADSVHFSAQT
+24 EAGISANSVHFSTQT
-39 PELVKA
+39 AESAKT
-45 QSIDTEISKAKNQAP
+45 QSVDTEISK
-60 ETKKPETENLETE
+60 
-73 NPETENSSILSDDL
+73 TENSSILSDDL

-93 SISEESLENPV
+93 SISEESSENPI
-104 LADEVNEDIAVSENN
+104 LAAEIAEDVAASEDVEESEDVASSENVEKSEEFE
-119 AGPENTAISE
+119 ASE
-129 KHAISENDEVSED
+129 KTDTSESTEMSENKD
-142 KNHILDEVL
+142 HIIDEVL
-151 KENNYEE
+151 KENDYEE
-158 PVEDSALVTA
+158 PTEDTTVTTSSSSASSASEFVPDSASDSA
-168 SDSTSN
+168 SDSTHESISD
-174 SASEPNA
+174 SASENTEANA
-181 EPTSETTHE
+181 E
-190 STTESTSG
+190 
-198 SASATT
+198 A
-204 HESTSDSAAESPEAN
+204 
-219 VEVETPTKK
+219 ETPAKK

-233 QKIFLYL
+233 QKIFLHL
-240 LVALIAAGI
+240 LAALVAAGI
-249 ALFIYF
+249 ALFVYF

-264 TFSKIFHKISG
+264 TFSKIFHKVSG

-300 DLRVSL
+300 DLRVNL

-353 KDSLTAVLKGSG
+353 KDSLTAVLKGSR
-365 KEIDSEM
+365 KEINSEM

-398 ASSAMGFALPKVLQS
+398 VGSALGFTLPKVLQNG
-413 SIAGTLSCVTQNVG
+413 IAGALSCVTQNVG

-448 FTELNSEESAR
+448 FTELSSEESAS

-485 AANKASQNT
+485 AANKASQST

-523 IKDYDKYIQ
+523 IKDYDKYVQ

-561 KNPKELDQTHA
+561 KNRKELDQTHA

-629 KDANLI
+629 KGANLI

>member
-14 IETGPKNQIK
+14 IETGPKNQNK
-24 ETGVSADSVHFSAQT
+24 ETGVSANSVHFNAQT
-39 PELVKA
+39 SEPAKT
-45 QSIDTEISKAKNQAP
+45 QSVDTEISK
-60 ETKKPETENLETE
+60 TE
-73 NPETENSSILSDDL
+73 SSSVLSDDL

-93 SISEESLENPV
+93 SISEESSENPI
-104 LADEVNEDIAVSENN
+104 LAAEVAEDVATSEST
-119 AGPENTAISE
+119 E
-129 KHAISENDEVSED
+129 ISENKD
-142 KNHILDEVL
+142 HILDEVL

-158 PVEDSALVTA
+158 STEDTTVTTSSSSVFSASEFVPDSA
-168 SDSTSN
+168 SDSASDSPHESN
-174 SASEPNA
+174 SDTASEN
-181 EPTSETTHE
+181 T
-190 STTESTSG
+190 
-198 SASATT
+198 
-204 HESTSDSAAESPEAN
+204 EAN
-219 VEVETPTKK
+219 TEVETPAKK

-233 QKIFLYL
+233 QKIFLHL
-240 LVALIAAGI
+240 LAVLVAAGI
-249 ALFIYF
+249 ALFVYF

-264 TFSKIFHKISG
+264 TFSKIFHKVSG

-281 QFVTGD
+281 QFITGD
-287 ALNTKGESQIQQA
+287 SLNTKGESQIQQA
-300 DLRVSL
+300 DLRVGL

-341 QDGKIYLKLDHL
+341 EDGKIYLKLDHL

-398 ASSAMGFALPKVLQS
+398 FSGALGFTLPKVLQNG
-413 SIAGTLSCVTQNVG
+413 IAGTLSCVTQNIG
-427 KTLDQQSDLMAKL
+427 KTHNQQSELMTKL
-440 YRDNEFAN
+440 YRDNKFAN
-448 FTELNSEESAR
+448 FTELNSEESAS

-523 IKDYDKYIQ
+523 IKDYDKYVQ

-561 KNPKELDQTHA
+561 NNPKELDQTHA

-616 NPLQNTTD
+616 NPLQGTTD

>member
-24 ETGVSADSVHFSAQT
+24 ETGVSANSVHFNAQASEPAKT
-39 PELVKA
+39 
-45 QSIDTEISKAKNQAP
+45 QSVETEISK
-60 ETKKPETENLETE
+60 TE
-73 NPETENSSILSDDL
+73 SSSVLSDDL

-93 SISEESLENPV
+93 SISEESVENPI
-104 LADEVNEDIAVSENN
+104 LAAEIAEDITASEDIAASENAAASESVEDSEGIEASEKN
-119 AGPENTAISE
+119 EASKNTDTSENTE
-129 KHAISENDEVSED
+129 ISENKD
-142 KNHILDEVL
+142 HILDEVL
-151 KENNYEE
+151 RENNYEE
-158 PVEDSALVTA
+158 PVEDSALDA
-168 SDSTSN
+168 ISDSTSERL
-174 SASEPNA
+174 SG
-181 EPTSETTHE
+181 
-190 STTESTSG
+190 STSD
-198 SASATT
+198 
-204 HESTSDSAAESPEAN
+204 STSDSASDSASDSTHESISDSASENTEAN
-219 VEVETPTKK
+219 TEAEAPAKK

-233 QKIFLYL
+233 QKIFLHL
-240 LVALIAAGI
+240 LVALVAAGI
-249 ALFIYF
+249 ALFVYF

-264 TFSKIFHKISG
+264 TFSKIFHKVSG

-398 ASSAMGFALPKVLQS
+398 FSSALGFTLPKVLQNG
-413 SIAGTLSCVTQNVG
+413 IAGTLSCVTQNIG
-427 KTLDQQSDLMAKL
+427 KTHNQQSELMTKL

-448 FTELNSEESAR
+448 FTELNSEESAS
-459 YAKLSGDLGKLYR
+459 YTKLSGDLGKLYR

-532 EIKSTANAVVGIDTF
+532 EIKSTVNIFVGIDTF

-561 KNPKELDQTHA
+561 KNSKELDQTHA
-572 VVRFKDSKKK
+572 VMRFKDSKKK
-582 EIKTPAES
+582 EIKVPAES

>member
-14 IETGPKNQIK
+14 IETGPKNQNK
-24 ETGVSADSVHFSAQT
+24 EAGVSANSVHLSAQT
-39 PELVKA
+39 SESAKT
-45 QSIDTEISKAKNQAP
+45 QSVDTEIPK
-60 ETKKPETENLETE
+60 TES
-73 NPETENSSILSDDL
+73 PSVLSDDL
-87 INNMAD
+87 INHMAD
-93 SISEESLENPV
+93 SISEESVENPI
-104 LADEVNEDIAVSENN
+104 LAAEVAEDVAASENAAASEDIKVS
-119 AGPENTAISE
+119 GKTDTSE
-129 KHAISENDEVSED
+129 STEISENKD
-142 KNHILDEVL
+142 HILDEVL

-158 PVEDSALVTA
+158 LVEDSAPVTISESA
-168 SDSTSN
+168 SGSTFN
-174 SASEPNA
+174 SVSEPNT
-181 EPTSETTHE
+181 ESVSE
-190 STTESTSG
+190 STTESTSD
-198 SASATT
+198 SASENA
-204 HESTSDSAAESPEAN
+204 EAN
-219 VEVETPTKK
+219 ADVETPAKK

-233 QKIFLYL
+233 QKFFLSIL
-240 LVALIAAGI
+240 AALIAAGI

-264 TFSKIFHKISG
+264 TFSKIFHKVSG

-287 ALNTKGESQIQQA
+287 TLNTKGESKIQQA

-306 SRGSTENSAAV
+306 NRGSTENSAAV

-341 QDGKIYLKLDHL
+341 EDGKIYLKLDHL

-398 ASSAMGFALPKVLQS
+398 FSSTLGFTLPKVLQNG
-413 SIAGTLSCVTQNVG
+413 IAGTLSCVTQNIG

-440 YRDNEFAN
+440 YRDNQFAN
-448 FTELNSEESAR
+448 FTELSSEESVS

-523 IKDYDKYIQ
+523 IKDYDKYVQ

-547 TGDIKGLIFATPNQ
+547 TGDIKGLIFANPNQ
-561 KNPKELDQTHA
+561 NNPKELDQTHA

-629 KDANLI
+629 KGANLI

>member
-14 IETGPKNQIK
+14 IETGPKNQNK
-24 ETGVSADSVHFSAQT
+24 ETGVSANSVHFNAQT
-39 PELVKA
+39 SEPAKT
-45 QSIDTEISKAKNQAP
+45 QSVDTEISK
-60 ETKKPETENLETE
+60 TE
-73 NPETENSSILSDDL
+73 SSSVLSDDL

-93 SISEESLENPV
+93 SISEESSENPI
-104 LADEVNEDIAVSENN
+104 LAAEVAEDVATSEST
-119 AGPENTAISE
+119 E
-129 KHAISENDEVSED
+129 ISENKD
-142 KNHILDEVL
+142 HILDEVL

-158 PVEDSALVTA
+158 STEDTAVTASSSSAFSASEFVPDSASDSA
-168 SDSTSN
+168 SDSTHESN
-174 SASEPNA
+174 SDPASEN
-181 EPTSETTHE
+181 T
-190 STTESTSG
+190 
-198 SASATT
+198 
-204 HESTSDSAAESPEAN
+204 EAN
-219 VEVETPTKK
+219 TEAETPAKK

-233 QKIFLYL
+233 QKIFLHL
-240 LVALIAAGI
+240 LAALVAAGI

-264 TFSKIFHKISG
+264 TFSKIFHKVSG

-398 ASSAMGFALPKVLQS
+398 FSGALGFTLPKVLQNG
-413 SIAGTLSCVTQNVG
+413 IAGTLSCVTQNIG
-427 KTLDQQSDLMAKL
+427 KTHNQQSELMTKL
-440 YRDNEFAN
+440 YRENEFAN
-448 FTELNSEESAR
+448 FTELNSEESAS

-532 EIKSTANAVVGIDTF
+532 EIKSTVNIFVGIDTF

-561 KNPKELDQTHA
+561 NNSKELDQTHA
-572 VVRFKDSKKK
+572 VMRFKDSKKK
-582 EIKTPAES
+582 EIKVPAES

>member
-24 ETGVSADSVHFSAQT
+24 EAGVSVSSVHFSTQT
-39 PELVKA
+39 TESAKT
-45 QSIDTEISKAKNQAP
+45 QSVDTEISK
-60 ETKKPETENLETE
+60 TE
-73 NPETENSSILSDDL
+73 SSSVLSDDL
-87 INNMAD
+87 INHMAD
-93 SISEESLENPV
+93 SISEESVGNPILAAEVAEDVTASENV
-104 LADEVNEDIAVSENN
+104 ADSESIEASKKTEASEDIED
-119 AGPENTAISE
+119 SE
-129 KHAISENDEVSED
+129 KTDTSESAKISED
-142 KNHILDEVL
+142 KDHILDEVL

-158 PVEDSALVTA
+158 PVEDSAPVA
-168 SDSTSN
+168 ISE
-174 SASEPNA
+174 SASEGVSEFASSSASDPA
-181 EPTSETTHE
+181 SETTSE
-190 STTESTSG
+190 STTESN
-198 SASATT
+198 
-204 HESTSDSAAESPEAN
+204 SDSASENTEAN
-219 VEVETPTKK
+219 ADVETPAKK
-228 EKTKA
+228 EKTKT
-233 QKIFLYL
+233 QKIL
-240 LVALIAAGI
+240 LRLLAALIVAGI
-249 ALFIYF
+249 ALFVYF
-255 FFFANVSAS
+255 FFFANISAS
-264 TFSKIFHKISG
+264 TFSKIFHKVSG

-287 ALNTKGESQIQQA
+287 SLNTKGENQIQQA

-389 IDAEEVIAG
+389 IDAEEVVAG
-398 ASSAMGFALPKVLQS
+398 VGSALGFTLPKVLQNG
-413 SIAGTLSCVTQNVG
+413 IAGTLSCVTQNIG

-448 FTELNSEESAR
+448 FTELSSEESVS
-459 YAKLSGDLGKLYR
+459 YAKLSGNLGKLYR

-515 QGVLKDKT
+515 QGVLRDKT

-582 EIKTPAES
+582 EIKVPAES

-616 NPLQNTTD
+616 NPLQGTTD

-629 KDANLI
+629 KGANLIW

>member
-14 IETGPKNQIK
+14 IETGPKNQNK
-24 ETGVSADSVHFSAQT
+24 ETGVSANSVHFNAQT
-39 PELVKA
+39 SEPAKT
-45 QSIDTEISKAKNQAP
+45 QSVDTEISK
-60 ETKKPETENLETE
+60 TE
-73 NPETENSSILSDDL
+73 SSSVLSDDL

-93 SISEESLENPV
+93 SISEESSENPI
-104 LADEVNEDIAVSENN
+104 LAAEVAEDVTASENVADSESIEASKKTEASEDIED
-119 AGPENTAISE
+119 SE
-129 KHAISENDEVSED
+129 KTDTSESAKISED
-142 KNHILDEVL
+142 KDHILDEVL

-158 PVEDSALVTA
+158 PVEDSAPVA
-168 SDSTSN
+168 ISE
-174 SASEPNA
+174 SASEGVSEFASSSASDPA
-181 EPTSETTHE
+181 SETTSE
-190 STTESTSG
+190 STTESN
-198 SASATT
+198 
-204 HESTSDSAAESPEAN
+204 SDSASEKTEADTD
-219 VEVETPTKK
+219 VEIPAKK

-233 QKIFLYL
+233 QKIFLRL
-240 LVALIAAGI
+240 LAALIAAGI

-264 TFSKIFHKISG
+264 TFSKIFHKVSG

-287 ALNTKGESQIQQA
+287 TLNTKGESKIQQA

-306 SRGSTENSAAV
+306 NRGSTENSAAV

-341 QDGKIYLKLDHL
+341 EDGKIYLKLDHL

-398 ASSAMGFALPKVLQS
+398 FSGALGFTLPKVLQNG
-413 SIAGTLSCVTQNVG
+413 IAGTLSCVTQNIG
-427 KTLDQQSDLMAKL
+427 KTHNQQSELMTKL

-448 FTELNSEESAR
+448 FTELNNEESAS

-532 EIKSTANAVVGIDTF
+532 EIKSTVNIFVGIDTF
-547 TGDIKGLIFATPNQ
+547 TGDIKGLIFTTPGQ
-561 KNPKELDQTHA
+561 KNSKELDQTHA
-572 VVRFKDSKKK
+572 VMRFKDSKKK
-582 EIKTPAES
+582 EIKVPAES

-624 AEKLL
+624 AEKLF
-629 KDANLI
+629 KNANLI

>member
-14 IETGPKNQIK
+14 IETGPKNQTK
-24 ETGVSADSVHFSAQT
+24 EAGISANSVHLSAQT
-39 PELVKA
+39 TEPVKA
-45 QSIDTEISKAKNQAP
+45 QSVDTEISK
-60 ETKKPETENLETE
+60 TE
-73 NPETENSSILSDDL
+73 SSSVLSDDL
-87 INNMAD
+87 INSMAD
-93 SISEESLENPV
+93 SISEESSENPI
-104 LADEVNEDIAVSENN
+104 LAAEVTEDIAASGNFAASENF
-119 AGPENTAISE
+119 EDSE
-129 KHAISENDEVSED
+129 KVAASEGIEVFGKIEVSED
-142 KNHILDEVL
+142 IEASEKTNTSENAEISEDKDHILDEVL

-158 PVEDSALVTA
+158 PTEDTATTASSSSASSASELVPDSASDSA
-168 SDSTSN
+168 SDSTHESN
-174 SASEPNA
+174 SDPDSEN
-181 EPTSETTHE
+181 T
-190 STTESTSG
+190 
-198 SASATT
+198 
-204 HESTSDSAAESPEAN
+204 EAN
-219 VEVETPTKK
+219 ADVETPAKK

-233 QKIFLYL
+233 QKFFLSIL
-240 LVALIAAGI
+240 AALVAAGI
-249 ALFIYF
+249 ALFVYF

-264 TFSKIFHKISG
+264 TFSKIFHKVSG

-287 ALNTKGESQIQQA
+287 ALNTKGESKIQQA

-365 KEIDSEM
+365 KEVDSEM

-389 IDAEEVIAG
+389 IDAEEVVAG
-398 ASSAMGFALPKVLQS
+398 VGSAMGFALPKVLQS
-413 SIAGTLSCVTQNVG
+413 SIAGTLSCVTQNIG
-427 KTLDQQSDLMAKL
+427 KTLDQQSDLMTKL
-440 YRDNEFAN
+440 YRDNEFAS
-448 FTELNSEESAR
+448 FTELSGEESAS
-459 YAKLSGDLGKLYR
+459 YAKLSGNLGKLYR

-515 QGVLKDKT
+515 QGVLRDKT

-561 KNPKELDQTHA
+561 KNSKELDQTHA
-572 VVRFKDSKKK
+572 VMRFKDSKKK
-582 EIKTPAES
+582 EIKVPAES

>member
-1 MADKFDFDLEVNP
+1 MRKGSMADKFDFDLDVNP
-14 IETGPKNQIK
+14 IETGPKNQNK
-24 ETGVSADSVHFSAQT
+24 ETGVSANSVHFNAQT
-39 PELVKA
+39 SEPAKT
-45 QSIDTEISKAKNQAP
+45 QSVDTEISK
-60 ETKKPETENLETE
+60 TE
-73 NPETENSSILSDDL
+73 SSSVLSDDL

-93 SISEESLENPV
+93 SISEESVENPI
-104 LADEVNEDIAVSENN
+104 LAAE
-119 AGPENTAISE
+119 
-129 KHAISENDEVSED
+129 ISENKD
-142 KNHILDEVL
+142 HILDEVL

-158 PVEDSALVTA
+158 STEDTTVTTSSSSASSASEFVPDSASDSA
-168 SDSTSN
+168 SDSTHESN
-174 SASEPNA
+174 SDPASENA
-181 EPTSETTHE
+181 E
-190 STTESTSG
+190 
-198 SASATT
+198 AN
-204 HESTSDSAAESPEAN
+204 AE
-219 VEVETPTKK
+219 VVTPAKK

-233 QKIFLYL
+233 QKFFLSIL
-240 LVALIAAGI
+240 AALVAAGI

-264 TFSKIFHKISG
+264 TFSKIFHKVSG

-341 QDGKIYLKLDHL
+341 EDGKIYLKLDHL

-398 ASSAMGFALPKVLQS
+398 FSGALGFTLPKVLQNG
-413 SIAGTLSCVTQNVG
+413 IAGTLSCVTQNIG

-448 FTELNSEESAR
+448 FTELSSEESAS

-472 ITFNDNKLSRFLE
+472 ITFNDNKLNRFLE
-485 AANKASQNT
+485 AANKASQST

-532 EIKSTANAVVGIDTF
+532 EIKSTVNVFVGIDTF
-547 TGDIKGLIFATPNQ
+547 TGDIKGLIFTTPGQ
-561 KNPKELDQTHA
+561 KNSKELDQTHA
-572 VVRFKDSKKK
+572 VMRFKDSKKK
-582 EIKTPAES
+582 EIKVPAES

-629 KDANLI
+629 KNANLI

>member
-14 IETGPKNQIK
+14 IETGPKNQNK
-24 ETGVSADSVHFSAQT
+24 ETGVSANSVHFNAQT
-39 PELVKA
+39 SEPAKT
-45 QSIDTEISKAKNQAP
+45 QSVDTEISK
-60 ETKKPETENLETE
+60 TE
-73 NPETENSSILSDDL
+73 SSSVLSDDL

-93 SISEESLENPV
+93 SISEESSENPI
-104 LADEVNEDIAVSENN
+104 LAAE
-119 AGPENTAISE
+119 
-129 KHAISENDEVSED
+129 ISENKD
-142 KNHILDEVL
+142 HILDEVL

-158 PVEDSALVTA
+158 STEDTTVTTSSSSVFSASEFVPDSA
-168 SDSTSN
+168 SDSASDSPHESN
-174 SASEPNA
+174 SDTASEN
-181 EPTSETTHE
+181 T
-190 STTESTSG
+190 
-198 SASATT
+198 
-204 HESTSDSAAESPEAN
+204 EAN
-219 VEVETPTKK
+219 TEVETPAKK

-233 QKIFLYL
+233 QKIFLHL
-240 LVALIAAGI
+240 LAVLVAAGI
-249 ALFIYF
+249 ALFVYF

-264 TFSKIFHKISG
+264 TFSKIFHKVSG

-281 QFVTGD
+281 QFITGD
-287 ALNTKGESQIQQA
+287 SLNTKGESQIQQA
-300 DLRVSL
+300 DLRVGL

-341 QDGKIYLKLDHL
+341 EDGKIYLKLDHL

-398 ASSAMGFALPKVLQS
+398 FSGALGFTLPKVLQNG
-413 SIAGTLSCVTQNVG
+413 IAGTLSCVTQNIG
-427 KTLDQQSDLMAKL
+427 KTHNQQSELMTKL

-448 FTELNSEESAR
+448 FTELSSEESAS

-532 EIKSTANAVVGIDTF
+532 EIKSTVNIFVGIDTF

-561 KNPKELDQTHA
+561 KNSKELDQTHA
-572 VVRFKDSKKK
+572 VMRFKDSKKK
-582 EIKTPAES
+582 EIKVPAES

-616 NPLQNTTD
+616 SPLPNTTD

-629 KDANLI
+629 KSANLI

>member
-14 IETGPKNQIK
+14 IETGPKNQNK
-24 ETGVSADSVHFSAQT
+24 ETGVSANSVHFNAQT
-39 PELVKA
+39 SEPAKT
-45 QSIDTEISKAKNQAP
+45 QSVDTEIPK
-60 ETKKPETENLETE
+60 TE
-73 NPETENSSILSDDL
+73 SSSVLSDDL

-93 SISEESLENPV
+93 SISEESVENPI
-104 LADEVNEDIAVSENN
+104 LAAEITEDVAASESVEDSEGIEASEKIEASKNTDTSENT
-119 AGPENTAISE
+119 E
-129 KHAISENDEVSED
+129 ISENKD
-142 KNHILDEVL
+142 HILDEVL

-158 PVEDSALVTA
+158 PVEDSALDTFP
-168 SDSTSN
+168 DSTS
-174 SASEPNA
+174 ERLYG
-181 EPTSETTHE
+181 PTSD
-190 STTESTSG
+190 
-198 SASATT
+198 
-204 HESTSDSAAESPEAN
+204 STSDSASDSASDSTHESISDSASENTEAN
-219 VEVETPTKK
+219 AEVETPAKK

-233 QKIFLYL
+233 QKIFLRL
-240 LVALIAAGI
+240 LAALIAAGI

-264 TFSKIFHKISG
+264 TFSKIFHKVSG

-287 ALNTKGESQIQQA
+287 SLNTKGESQIQQA

-341 QDGKIYLKLDHL
+341 EDGKIYLKLDHL

-365 KEIDSEM
+365 KEIDSEK

-389 IDAEEVIAG
+389 IDADEVIAG
-398 ASSAMGFALPKVLQS
+398 VGSALGFTLPKVLQNG
-413 SIAGTLSCVTQNVG
+413 IAGTLSCVTQNVG
-427 KTLDQQSDLMAKL
+427 KTLDQQSDMMAKL

-448 FTELNSEESAR
+448 FTELSSEESAS

-532 EIKSTANAVVGIDTF
+532 EIKSTVNVFVGIDTF

-561 KNPKELDQTHA
+561 KNSKELDQTHA
-572 VVRFKDSKKK
+572 VMRFKDSKKK

>member
-24 ETGVSADSVHFSAQT
+24 ETGVSANSVHFNIQASEPAKTQG
-39 PELVKA
+39 L
-45 QSIDTEISKAKNQAP
+45 STEALG
-60 ETKKPETENLETE
+60 TEKSNV
-73 NPETENSSILSDDL
+73 LSDDL

-93 SISEESLENPV
+93 SIAEESLENPV
-104 LADEVNEDIAVSENN
+104 LADEVNEDIAVFENN
-119 AGPENTAISE
+119 AGSENTAISE

-158 PVEDSALVTA
+158 PVEDSASVTV

-190 STTESTSG
+190 STTESN
-198 SASATT
+198 
-204 HESTSDSAAESPEAN
+204 SDSASENSEAN
-219 VEVETPTKK
+219 AEVETPAKK

-233 QKIFLYL
+233 QKIFLHL
-240 LVALIAAGI
+240 LAALIAAGV

-287 ALNTKGESQIQQA
+287 ALSTKGESKIQQA

-389 IDAEEVIAG
+389 IDAEEVVAG
-398 ASSAMGFALPKVLQS
+398 VGSALGFTLPKVLQNG
-413 SIAGTLSCVTQNVG
+413 IAGTLSCVTQNVG

-448 FTELNSEESAR
+448 FTELNSEESAS
-459 YAKLSGDLGKLYR
+459 YAKLSGNLGKLYR

-532 EIKSTANAVVGIDTF
+532 EIKSTVNIFVGIDTF

-561 KNPKELDQTHA
+561 KNSKELDQTHA

-602 LDQFEEIMKKTPLQ
+602 LDQFEEIMKKAPLQ

>member
-14 IETGPKNQIK
+14 IETGPKNQNK
-24 ETGVSADSVHFSAQT
+24 ETGVSANSVHFNTQT
-39 PELVKA
+39 SEPAKT
-45 QSIDTEISKAKNQAP
+45 QSVDTEISK
-60 ETKKPETENLETE
+60 TE
-73 NPETENSSILSDDL
+73 SSSVLSDDL

-93 SISEESLENPV
+93 SISEESSENPI
-104 LADEVNEDIAVSENN
+104 LAAEVAEDVATSEST
-119 AGPENTAISE
+119 E
-129 KHAISENDEVSED
+129 ISENKD
-142 KNHILDEVL
+142 HILDEVL

-158 PVEDSALVTA
+158 STEDTTVTTSSSSVFSASEFVPDSASDSA
-168 SDSTSN
+168 SDSTHESISD
-174 SASEPNA
+174 SASENTEANA
-181 EPTSETTHE
+181 E
-190 STTESTSG
+190 
-198 SASATT
+198 A
-204 HESTSDSAAESPEAN
+204 
-219 VEVETPTKK
+219 ETPAKK

-233 QKIFLYL
+233 QKIFLHL
-240 LVALIAAGI
+240 LAALVAAGI
-249 ALFIYF
+249 ALFVYF

-264 TFSKIFHKISG
+264 TFSKIFHKVSG

-281 QFVTGD
+281 QFITGD
-287 ALNTKGESQIQQA
+287 SLNTKGESQIQQA

-341 QDGKIYLKLDHL
+341 EDGKIYLKLDHL

-398 ASSAMGFALPKVLQS
+398 FSGALGFTLPKVLQNG
-413 SIAGTLSCVTQNVG
+413 IAGTLSCVTQNIG

-440 YRDNEFAN
+440 YRDNQFAN
-448 FTELNSEESAR
+448 FTELSSEESVS

-523 IKDYDKYIQ
+523 IKDYDKYVQ

-561 KNPKELDQTHA
+561 NNPKELDQTHA

-616 NPLQNTTD
+616 SPLPNTTD

>member
-24 ETGVSADSVHFSAQT
+24 EAGVSASSVHFSTQT
-39 PELVKA
+39 TESAKT
-45 QSIDTEISKAKNQAP
+45 QSVDTEISK
-60 ETKKPETENLETE
+60 TE
-73 NPETENSSILSDDL
+73 SSSVLSDDL
-87 INNMAD
+87 INHMAD
-93 SISEESLENPV
+93 SISEESAENPI
-104 LADEVNEDIAVSENN
+104 LAAEVTEDVAASENI
-119 AGPENTAISE
+119 ADSE
-129 KHAISENDEVSED
+129 KVEDSEGVEASGKTDISENTEISED
-142 KNHILDEVL
+142 KDHILDEVL

-158 PVEDSALVTA
+158 PTEDTATTASSSSASSASEFVPDSASDSA
-168 SDSTSN
+168 SDSTHESN
-174 SASEPNA
+174 SDPASEN
-181 EPTSETTHE
+181 T
-190 STTESTSG
+190 
-198 SASATT
+198 
-204 HESTSDSAAESPEAN
+204 EAN
-219 VEVETPTKK
+219 ADVETPAKK
-228 EKTKA
+228 EKTKT
-233 QKIFLYL
+233 QKIL
-240 LVALIAAGI
+240 LRLLAALIVAGI
-249 ALFIYF
+249 ALFVYF

-264 TFSKIFHKISG
+264 TFSKIFHKVSG

-300 DLRVSL
+300 DLRVNL
-306 SRGSTENSAAV
+306 SHGSTENSAAV

-380 MEIENKWQR
+380 IEIENKWQR

-398 ASSAMGFALPKVLQS
+398 FSGALGFTLPKVLQNG
-413 SIAGTLSCVTQNVG
+413 IAGTLSCVTQNIG
-427 KTLDQQSDLMAKL
+427 KTHNQQSELMTKL
-440 YRDNEFAN
+440 YRENEFAN
-448 FTELNSEESAR
+448 FTELSSEESAS

-532 EIKSTANAVVGIDTF
+532 EIKSTVNVFVGIDTF

-561 KNPKELDQTHA
+561 KNSKELDQTHA
-572 VVRFKDSKKK
+572 VMRFKDSKKK

-616 NPLQNTTD
+616 NPLQGTTD

>member
-1 MADKFDFDLEVNP
+1 MRKGNMADKFDFDLEVNP
-14 IETGPKNQIK
+14 IETGPKNQNK
-24 ETGVSADSVHFSAQT
+24 ETGVSANSVHFNAQT
-39 PELVKA
+39 SEPAKT
-45 QSIDTEISKAKNQAP
+45 QSVDTEISK
-60 ETKKPETENLETE
+60 TE
-73 NPETENSSILSDDL
+73 SSSVLSDDL

-93 SISEESLENPV
+93 SISEESVENPI
-104 LADEVNEDIAVSENN
+104 LAAE
-119 AGPENTAISE
+119 
-129 KHAISENDEVSED
+129 ISENKD
-142 KNHILDEVL
+142 HILDEVL

-158 PVEDSALVTA
+158 STEDTTVTTSSSSASSASEFVPDSASDSA
-168 SDSTSN
+168 SDSTHESN
-174 SASEPNA
+174 SDPASENA
-181 EPTSETTHE
+181 E
-190 STTESTSG
+190 
-198 SASATT
+198 AN
-204 HESTSDSAAESPEAN
+204 AE
-219 VEVETPTKK
+219 VVTPAKK

-233 QKIFLYL
+233 QKFFLSIL
-240 LVALIAAGI
+240 AALVAAGI

-264 TFSKIFHKISG
+264 TFSKIFHKVSG

-341 QDGKIYLKLDHL
+341 EDGKIYLKLDHL

-398 ASSAMGFALPKVLQS
+398 FSGALGFTLPKVLQNG
-413 SIAGTLSCVTQNVG
+413 IAGTLSCVTQNIG

-448 FTELNSEESAR
+448 FTELSSEESAS

-485 AANKASQNT
+485 AANKASQST

-532 EIKSTANAVVGIDTF
+532 EINSTVNVFVGIDTF
-547 TGDIKGLIFATPNQ
+547 TGDIKGLIFTTPGQ
-561 KNPKELDQTHA
+561 KNSKELDQTHA
-572 VVRFKDSKKK
+572 VMRFKDSKKK
-582 EIKTPAES
+582 EIKVPAES

-629 KDANLI
+629 KNANLI

>member
-24 ETGVSADSVHFSAQT
+24 EAGVSASSVHFNAQASEPAKT
-39 PELVKA
+39 
-45 QSIDTEISKAKNQAP
+45 QSVDTEIPK
-60 ETKKPETENLETE
+60 TE
-73 NPETENSSILSDDL
+73 SSSVLSDDL

-93 SISEESLENPV
+93 FISEESSENPI
-104 LADEVNEDIAVSENN
+104 LAAEVAEDVATSEN
-119 AGPENTAISE
+119 T
-129 KHAISENDEVSED
+129 KISENKD
-142 KNHILDEVL
+142 HILDEVL

-158 PVEDSALVTA
+158 STEDTTVTTSSSSAFSASEFVPDSVSDSA
-168 SDSTSN
+168 SDSTHESISD
-174 SASEPNA
+174 SASEN
-181 EPTSETTHE
+181 T
-190 STTESTSG
+190 
-198 SASATT
+198 
-204 HESTSDSAAESPEAN
+204 EAN
-219 VEVETPTKK
+219 TEAETPAKK

-233 QKIFLYL
+233 QKIFLHL
-240 LVALIAAGI
+240 LAILIAAGI

-264 TFSKIFHKISG
+264 TFSKIFHKVSG

-287 ALNTKGESQIQQA
+287 TLNTKGESQIQQA

-398 ASSAMGFALPKVLQS
+398 FSGALGFTLPKVLQNG
-413 SIAGTLSCVTQNVG
+413 IAGTLSCVTQNIG
-427 KTLDQQSDLMAKL
+427 KTHNQQSELMTKL
-440 YRDNEFAN
+440 YRENEFAN
-448 FTELNSEESAR
+448 FTELNSEESAS
-459 YAKLSGDLGKLYR
+459 YVKLSGDLGKLYR
-472 ITFNDNKLSRFLE
+472 VTFNDNKLSRFLE

-532 EIKSTANAVVGIDTF
+532 EIKSTVNIFVGIDTF
-547 TGDIKGLIFATPNQ
+547 TGDIKGLIFTTPSQ
-561 KNPKELDQTHA
+561 KNSKELDQTHA
-572 VVRFKDSKKK
+572 VMRFKDSKKK
-582 EIKTPAES
+582 EIKVPAES

>member
-14 IETGPKNQIK
+14 IETGPKNQTK
-24 ETGVSADSVHFSAQT
+24 EAGISANSVHLSAQT
-39 PELVKA
+39 TEPVKA
-45 QSIDTEISKAKNQAP
+45 QSVDTEISK
-60 ETKKPETENLETE
+60 TE
-73 NPETENSSILSDDL
+73 SSSVLSDDL
-87 INNMAD
+87 INSMAD
-93 SISEESLENPV
+93 SISEESSENPI
-104 LADEVNEDIAVSENN
+104 LAAEVTEDIAASGNFAASENF
-119 AGPENTAISE
+119 EDSE
-129 KHAISENDEVSED
+129 KVAASEGIEVFGKIEVSED
-142 KNHILDEVL
+142 IEASEKTNTSENAEISEDKDHILDEVL

-158 PVEDSALVTA
+158 SVEDPAPVAISEPASEGVSEFASSSA
-168 SDSTSN
+168 SDPASKTTS
-174 SASEPNA
+174 
-181 EPTSETTHE
+181 E
-190 STTESTSG
+190 STTESKPD
-198 SASATT
+198 SASENA
-204 HESTSDSAAESPEAN
+204 EAN
-219 VEVETPTKK
+219 AKVETPAKK

-233 QKIFLYL
+233 QKFFLYIL
-240 LVALIAAGI
+240 AALIAAGI
-249 ALFIYF
+249 ALFVYF

-264 TFSKIFHKISG
+264 TFSKIFHKVSG

-287 ALNTKGESQIQQA
+287 SLNTKGESQIQQA

-365 KEIDSEM
+365 KEIDSEK

-389 IDAEEVIAG
+389 IDADEVIAG
-398 ASSAMGFALPKVLQS
+398 VGSALGFTLPKVLQNG
-413 SIAGTLSCVTQNVG
+413 IAGTLSCVTQNVG

-448 FTELNSEESAR
+448 FTELSSEESAS

-523 IKDYDKYIQ
+523 IKDYDKYVQ
-532 EIKSTANAVVGIDTF
+532 EIKETANAVVGIDTF

-561 KNPKELDQTHA
+561 KNSKELDQTHA
-572 VVRFKDSKKK
+572 VMRFKDSKKK

>member
-1 MADKFDFDLEVNP
+1 MRKGSMADKFDFDLEVNP
-14 IETGPKNQIK
+14 IETGPKNQNK
-24 ETGVSADSVHFSAQT
+24 ETGVSANSVHFNAQT
-39 PELVKA
+39 SEPAKT
-45 QSIDTEISKAKNQAP
+45 QSVDTEISK
-60 ETKKPETENLETE
+60 TE
-73 NPETENSSILSDDL
+73 SSSVLSDDL

-93 SISEESLENPV
+93 SISEESVENPI
-104 LADEVNEDIAVSENN
+104 LAAEVAEDVATSENT
-119 AGPENTAISE
+119 E
-129 KHAISENDEVSED
+129 ISENKD
-142 KNHILDEVL
+142 HILDEVL

-158 PVEDSALVTA
+158 STEDTTVTTSSSSASSASEFVPDSASDSA
-168 SDSTSN
+168 SDSTHESISD
-174 SASEPNA
+174 SASEN
-181 EPTSETTHE
+181 T
-190 STTESTSG
+190 
-198 SASATT
+198 
-204 HESTSDSAAESPEAN
+204 EAN
-219 VEVETPTKK
+219 TEVETPAKK

-233 QKIFLYL
+233 QKIFLHL
-240 LVALIAAGI
+240 LAVFVAAGI
-249 ALFIYF
+249 ALFVYF

-264 TFSKIFHKISG
+264 TFSKIFHKVSG

-341 QDGKIYLKLDHL
+341 EDGKIYLKLDHL

-398 ASSAMGFALPKVLQS
+398 FSGALGFTLPKVLQNG
-413 SIAGTLSCVTQNVG
+413 IAGTLSCVTQNIG

-448 FTELNSEESAR
+448 FTELSSEESAS

-485 AANKASQNT
+485 AANKASQST

-509 SYEEEE
+509 SYEDEE

-532 EIKSTANAVVGIDTF
+532 EIKSTVNVFVGIDTF
-547 TGDIKGLIFATPNQ
+547 TGDIKGLIFTTPGQ
-561 KNPKELDQTHA
+561 KNSKELDQTHA
-572 VVRFKDSKKK
+572 VMRFKDSKKK
-582 EIKTPAES
+582 EIKVPAES

-629 KDANLI
+629 KNANLI